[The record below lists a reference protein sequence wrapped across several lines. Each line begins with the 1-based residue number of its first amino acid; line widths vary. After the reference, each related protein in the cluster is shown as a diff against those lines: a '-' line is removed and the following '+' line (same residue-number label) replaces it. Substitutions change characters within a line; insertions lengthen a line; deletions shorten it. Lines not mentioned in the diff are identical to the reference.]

1 MALGHYHCTMER
13 TPPQDTESRH
23 ADKYIVRFPD
33 GMRDQLKEAAKANNR
48 TMNAEIVARLQ
59 ESFGAK
65 PPQFI
70 PEKGDWSEQFGLYR
84 LEAQMDAV
92 KTQSALIDMQIR
104 MLDDKLDQLAYQ
116 RAGKAQMLAPEKEL
130 EAARDLRY
138 QLDNRLGQLREQYQK
153 QKTLADEASRAE
165 LRQMNDAIDR
175 ELQGDLKAIHAL
187 EEGLGIPAV
196 KRSVVLK
203 PAPKKP

>member
-1 MALGHYHCTMER
+1 MSRED
-13 TPPQDTESRH
+13 PQMKIRLP
-23 ADKYIVRFPD
+23 AD
-33 GMRDQLKEAAKANNR
+33 LKDRIETSSKEVGR
-48 TMNAEIVARLQ
+48 SMNAEIVARLQ
-59 ESFGAK
+59 ETFDAK
-65 PPQFI
+65 PLQLI
-70 PEKGDWSEQFGLYR
+70 PEKGNWAEQFGLYR

-116 RAGKAQMLAPEKEL
+116 RAGKAQMFAPEKEL

-165 LRQMNDAIDR
+165 LRQMNDASDR

-203 PAPKKP
+203 PAPKKPSL